1 MILSA
6 PARGR
11 FRAALLPTLLLAASG
26 CGAGE
31 GVPVGGASESGEVS
45 SLDDPVLSSDP
56 GLREQAAA
64 LVPSLAEAA
73 GLPLREPVRVERR
86 TRDEL
91 LVHVQERLDR
101 ELPADQSRL
110 TVEAYALLGLVPPGL
125 ELRELLA
132 EVYREQVAGFYDP
145 GSRALYVLDDQPA
158 SALEPLLLHELV
170 HAIQDQHVPL
180 DSLTAPRL
188 GNDRRAAARAA
199 IEGHATL
206 VMLAWMARGR
216 EGRPVEPEDLPG
228 LADALRPDDAAL
240 ALQYP
245 ALAAAPRVLR
255 EGLLFPYAQGAAFV
269 QALWR
274 GVPGRPPPFGGHLP
288 HSTEQVMELGAGGD
302 PPVEVVV
309 SVPDG
314 VRVLLENTLG
324 ALETGVFVSELDGGG
339 LSEAVRGWGGDRW
352 ALVESPDGGRGLLW
366 VTVWDSA
373 ADRDRF
379 VSRVEPHLPRL
390 PTRARLR
397 AGEVDGRAA
406 AILRLGEAPDVERA
420 KGDGP

>member
-1 MILSA
+1 MIRSA
-6 PARGR
+6 PAWGR
-11 FRAALLPTLLLAASG
+11 FRTGLLPTLLLAASG
-26 CGAGE
+26 CGAGD
-31 GVPVGGASESGEVS
+31 GAPVGGASEAGGVPPLE
-45 SLDDPVLSSDP
+45 DPVLSSDP
-56 GLREQAAA
+56 ALREQAAA
-64 LVPSLAEAA
+64 LVPSLAEVA

-91 LVHVQERLDR
+91 LLHVQERLDR
-101 ELPADQSRL
+101 ELPADRSRL

-125 ELRELLA
+125 ELRNLLA

-180 DSLTAPRL
+180 DSLTAPHL

-206 VMLAWMARGR
+206 VMLAWMARRR

-288 HSTEQVMELGAGGD
+288 HSTEQVMEAGAGGD

-324 ALETGVFVSELDGGG
+324 ALETGVFVSELDPGG

-352 ALVESPDGGRGLLW
+352 ALVEGPDGGRGLLW

-379 VSRVEPHLPRL
+379 VSRVEPHLSRL
-390 PTRARLR
+390 PTRARMR